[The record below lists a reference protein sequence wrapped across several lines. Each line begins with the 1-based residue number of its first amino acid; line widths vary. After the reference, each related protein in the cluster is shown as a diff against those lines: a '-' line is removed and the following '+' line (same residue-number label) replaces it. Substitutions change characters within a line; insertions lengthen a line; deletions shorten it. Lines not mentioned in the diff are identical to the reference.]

1 MAKLNSWEKSKLLS
15 QKLFVRMQMYF
26 FFEDL
31 LEKRKKMK
39 EISFGKG
46 RKIVDYII
54 KSRSEYLDIAAT

>member
-1 MAKLNSWEKSKLLS
+1 VGKIKVVESKIVC
-15 QKLFVRMQMYF
+15 KNANVI

-31 LEKRKKMK
+31 WEKRKKMK